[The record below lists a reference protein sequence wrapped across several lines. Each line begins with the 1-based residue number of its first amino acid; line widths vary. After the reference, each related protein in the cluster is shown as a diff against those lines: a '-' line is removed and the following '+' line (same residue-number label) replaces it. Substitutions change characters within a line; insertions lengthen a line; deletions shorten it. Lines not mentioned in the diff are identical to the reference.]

1 MIPGSRTISFYKKPF
16 DHPTFSA
23 ESIFKNLARILY
35 LTKETNMLIHYNISK
50 TLFDKAAYMMKLQY
64 ADIATYTIGETELGV
79 FKDLD
84 AGRNCCNG
92 KFNQSWPIINLNQLS
107 SWISGH
113 DNALQIE
120 KLINHPVH
128 IDKMGTVPS
137 SLIPFCSFGGEMD
150 LFGEKI
156 SKFQVPVCNLFREKI
171 VRGQV
176 CYEANLS
183 QYKDNFTNWEEA
195 LQIGLTLIV
204 DTNDEYDVRNLL
216 IENNNNSSNG
226 IIKSLTA
233 YKKTEDDDS
242 FVIHLKTI
250 SR

>member
-1 MIPGSRTISFYKKPF
+1 M
-16 DHPTFSA
+16 
-23 ESIFKNLARILY
+23 
-35 LTKETNMLIHYNISK
+35 
-50 TLFDKAAYMMKLQY
+50 
-64 ADIATYTIGETELGV
+64 
-79 FKDLD
+79 
-84 AGRNCCNG
+84 
-92 KFNQSWPIINLNQLS
+92 
-107 SWISGH
+107 
-113 DNALQIE
+113 QIE

-128 IDKMGTVPS
+128 IDKMETFTS

-176 CYEANLS
+176 CYEADLS

>member
-1 MIPGSRTISFYKKPF
+1 
-16 DHPTFSA
+16 
-23 ESIFKNLARILY
+23 
-35 LTKETNMLIHYNISK
+35 
-50 TLFDKAAYMMKLQY
+50 
-64 ADIATYTIGETELGV
+64 
-79 FKDLD
+79 
-84 AGRNCCNG
+84 
-92 KFNQSWPIINLNQLS
+92 
-107 SWISGH
+107 
-113 DNALQIE
+113 
-120 KLINHPVH
+120 
-128 IDKMGTVPS
+128 
-137 SLIPFCSFGGEMD
+137 MD

-176 CYEANLS
+176 CYEADLS

-242 FVIHLKTI
+242 FIIHLKTI